1 MTKQFSPMLAPNDK
15 IDLSHINY
23 QNLLASTK
31 LDGIRCIV
39 KEGRMLTRSLKEI
52 PNKQLQEK
60 FQHLK
65 DYSKNHNVI
74 LDGEMYGLHMSF
86 QQITHFVM
94 TEDLNLINE
103 VLPKEL
109 KFFCFDC
116 ITISPEIE
124 FSKRYDY
131 IKNLKLD
138 NLVCV
143 KQKLINSKEEVEAM
157 FEEALDGGFEGLIL
171 KKSTSFYKYGR
182 ATLNSGDMMKVKP
195 FITIDAKIIRV
206 EERFENTA
214 ESFTNELGRT
224 QHHNFKDEKKSTG
237 IAAVFVVMY
246 NEMEQKVCL
255 TGTENFRREIWENQK
270 SYIGKM
276 IEFKGMTVGGKDLI
290 RHPVFLRFR
299 SDK

>member
-1 MTKQFSPMLAPNDK
+1 MINFKPSLCPNEK
-15 IDLSHINY
+15 ADLTQVKY
-23 QNLLASTK
+23 PLLASLK
-31 LDGIRCIV
+31 MDGIRTIFMN
-39 KEGRMLTRSLKEI
+39 GRMLSRSLKEI
-52 PNKQLQEK
+52 PNEQLQKK

-65 DYSKNHNVI
+65 DYSLKNNVV
-74 LDGEMYGLHMSF
+74 LDGEMYGHNLTF
-86 QQITHFVM
+86 QQITHLVM
-94 TEDLNLINE
+94 TEDLSLIGE
-103 VLPKEL
+103 KLPEEL
-109 KFFCFDC
+109 KFYCFDC
-116 ITISPEIE
+116 IKTSPDVEFIE
-124 FSKRYDY
+124 RYNS
-131 IKNLKLD
+131 IKDLRLN
-138 NLVCV
+138 NLVVV
-143 KQKLINSKEEVEAM
+143 KQKVVNSKEEVEAM
-157 FEEALDGGFEGLIL
+157 FENALENGYEGLIL
-171 KKSTSFYKYGR
+171 KSKTGKYKFGR
-182 ATLNSGDMMKVKP
+182 YSYKSGDAYKVKP

-255 TGTENFRREIWENQK
+255 TGTEDFRREIWENQK